1 VNLRIKRAYEP
12 PSPDDGER
20 YLVDRLWPR
29 GLKKEALALSGW
41 LKDVAP
47 SNALRQWFGHDP
59 ARWEKFRRRYRTEL
73 KSQSKALLPLR
84 DAVAEGPVTLVYSA
98 RDEAHNQAVVLREY
112 LLEFGPSHRK
122 SRTRNLKTKSGLVK
136 PLS

>member
-1 VNLRIKRAYEP
+1 MNLRIKRAYEP
-12 PSPDDGER
+12 PSLDDGER

-84 DAVAEGPVTLVYSA
+84 DAVAEGPVTLTTF
-98 RDEAHNQAVVLREY
+98 RQPM
-112 LLEFGPSHRK
+112 G
-122 SRTRNLKTKSGLVK
+122 
-136 PLS
+136 